1 LGLEIACSRHEPPGI
16 THYGATNARHPRQ
29 KELAPMKAIGL
40 MKFGGPEVMR
50 VVELPD
56 PEPGPGEVGIRV
68 QAVGVNPTDITFRAG
83 GRAAQLAGRPAPYV
97 PGVDAAGVV
106 DKLGPGSDGRLA
118 VGDRVSAFVVPMGP
132 RGGSYAE
139 YIVVPQASVVPAPR
153 GASIWEAATLL
164 LNAAT
169 ARLALHAL
177 ALPPGQ
183 TVAIVGGAG
192 AVGGYAIQLA
202 KGEGGLTVLTS
213 ASAADEQLVG
223 SLGADLIVETNGDLA
238 AGIRRQV
245 PDGAPGLIDG
255 AALNEAIL
263 PAVADGGRLVTLKG
277 WNGPGER
284 HISIHPIS
292 SFDFATDTAL
302 FDRVRQLAEDR
313 VLTLRVAE
321 VMPAAQAGEAQR
333 RLAAGGVRGR
343 LVLDFS
349 EPL

>member
-1 LGLEIACSRHEPPGI
+1 MR
-16 THYGATNARHPRQ
+16 
-29 KELAPMKAIGL
+29 AIGL
-40 MKFGGPEVMR
+40 TEFGGPEVLK

-56 PEPGPGEVGIRV
+56 PEPGPGEIRIRV
-68 QAVGVNPTDITFRAG
+68 HAVGVNPTDITFRSG
-83 GRAAQLAGRPAPYV
+83 GRAAQLALYAAPYV
-97 PGVDAAGVV
+97 PGVDAAGIV
-106 DKLGPGSDGRLA
+106 DKLGPEPDGRLA
-118 VGDRVSAFVVPMGP
+118 VGDRVSAFVVPIGP

-139 YIVVPQASVVPAPR
+139 CIVLPQESVVPAPVN
-153 GASIWEAATLL
+153 ASIWQAATLL
-164 LNAAT
+164 LNATT

-177 ALPPGQ
+177 ALAPGQ

-202 KGEGGLTVLTS
+202 KGEGGLSVLTS
-213 ASAADEQLVG
+213 AGAADEQLVR
-223 SLGADLIVETNGDLA
+223 SLGADLIVEANGDV
-238 AGIRRQV
+238 AGAIRREL

-255 AALNEAIL
+255 AALDEAIL

-277 WNGPGER
+277 WSGPAER
-284 HISIHPIS
+284 NMSIHPIS

-302 FDRVRQLAEDR
+302 FDHVRQLAEDG
-313 VLTLRVAE
+313 VLALRVAE
-321 VMPAAQAGEAQR
+321 VMPAAQAGEAHR

>member
-1 LGLEIACSRHEPPGI
+1 ML
-16 THYGATNARHPRQ
+16 
-29 KELAPMKAIGL
+29 K
-40 MKFGGPEVMR
+40 

-56 PEPGPGEVGIRV
+56 PEPGPGEVRIRV
-68 QAVGVNPTDITFRAG
+68 HAVAVNPTDITFRSG
-83 GRAAQLAGRPAPYV
+83 GRAAQLADRPAPYV
-97 PGVDAAGVV
+97 PGVDAAGVL
-106 DKLGPGSDGRLA
+106 DKLGPDSDGRLA

-132 RGGSYAE
+132 RGGSYAQ
-139 YIVVPQASVVPAPR
+139 YVVVPQASVVPAPR

-177 ALPPGQ
+177 ALSAGQ

-202 KGEGGLTVLTS
+202 KGEGALTVLTS
-213 ASAADEQLVG
+213 ASAADRELVR

-238 AGIRRQV
+238 AGIRREL

-255 AALNEAIL
+255 ATMNEAIL
-263 PAVADGGRLVTLKG
+263 PAIADGGTLVTLKG

-284 HISIHPIS
+284 DISVHPIS
-292 SFDFATDTAL
+292 SFDFASDTAL
-302 FDRVRQLAEDR
+302 FDRVRELAEDGT
-313 VLTLRVAE
+313 LSLRVAE
-321 VMPAAQAGEAQR
+321 IMPATQAGEAQR
-333 RLAAGGVRGR
+333 RLAAGGIRGR

-349 EPL
+349 TPL